1 MSVSTPA
8 AQAAARMADSAH
20 EFLERLD
27 HSQRGLVNWPFPSD
41 DERRLWFYTPTDH
54 GGLPLADMSPPLQ
67 RLALKLVATGLS
79 RPGFVT
85 VSTIM
90 GLENALDEL
99 EGWAN
104 DFEHERGRDPNRY
117 YLRIF
122 GNPGEE
128 GPWSWRFGGHH
139 VSLHHLILGGNV
151 RASTPCFFGADPA
164 TSPLIGGHL
173 LRPLAATEDLGRHL
187 VRALSDDQRRR
198 AVVSE
203 QTPIDLVGGNRT
215 RLQGGELPLHI
226 LEIWRR
232 GFGAETTE
240 LLNEIQ
246 RTNEAAARLTPE
258 HFEAVRFTMEPKG
271 IRASE
276 LKPDQQKLLRA
287 LLAVYIGRM
296 PDELA
301 EIEAEKYAGERL
313 ETFCFMWAGGLDPG
327 QPHYYRIQG
336 PRLLVEYDNFQ
347 RNANHIHSVW
357 RDPVGDFGED
367 ELLRHYLTDHGRARQ
382 P

>member
-8 AQAAARMADSAH
+8 AQAAGRMAEAAH
-20 EFLERLD
+20 EFLERLGP
-27 HSQRGLVNWPFPSD
+27 SQRGLASWPFPSD

-54 GGLPLADMSPPLQ
+54 GGLPLADMSPALQ
-67 RLALKLVATGLS
+67 RRALRLVATGLS

-99 EGWAN
+99 EGWAY

-122 GNPGEE
+122 GNPGGE

-139 VSLHHLILGGNV
+139 VSLHHLILGGRV

-164 TSPLIGGHL
+164 TSRLIGGHL

-215 RLQGGELPLHI
+215 RLQGGELSLHI
-226 LEIWRR
+226 LEIWRS
-232 GFGAETTE
+232 GLGAETTE

-276 LKPDQQKLLRA
+276 LNPDQQELLRA
-287 LLAVYIGRM
+287 LLAVYTGRM

-313 ETFCFMWAGGLDPG
+313 QTFCFMWAGGLDPG

-347 RNANHIHSVW
+347 RNTNHIHSVW
-357 RDPVGDFGED
+357 RDPVGDFGD
-367 ELLRHYLTDHGRARQ
+367 ELLRHYLTDHGRAGQ
-382 P
+382 S